1 MVQMKRV
8 YLDNA
13 ATTRIDD
20 EVLDA
25 MMPFLKEEYGN
36 PSSIHSFGK
45 STKVMLEDTRDS
57 IADFI
62 GSSPKEIFFTGSG
75 TESNN
80 SAIKGIAYKFLNS
93 QKNHIITTA
102 IEHSAV
108 LDSLKYLESK
118 FNFLVTYL
126 KTDDK
131 GQISFDELSASVRPE
146 TFLITI
152 MHSNNEIGIINDIKA
167 VTDLAVINN
176 IFVHTDSVQSI
187 GKTQFN
193 VKDLNVNSA
202 TMSAHKIYGPKGI
215 SALYIKDKTPVDKF
229 IHGGMQE
236 RNMRG
241 GTENIPAVA
250 GFKKAIEILK
260 KNMQNDISHYI
271 KLKYYLTEK
280 LTIDFGEAVMFNSAN
295 ENSLPNIV
303 NISFDKSKLDF
314 DEEMILI
321 KLDLMGVAV
330 SGGSACT
337 AGTHK
342 PSYVLTE
349 LGRDKKTAL
358 GSIRISIGRDTTNED
373 IDIFVESVKKIIKYS

>member
-1 MVQMKRV
+1 MNRV

-25 MMPFLKEEYGN
+25 MMPFLREEYGN
-36 PSSIHSFGK
+36 ASSIHSFGK
-45 STKVMLEDTRDS
+45 TAKVMLEDTRD
-57 IADFI
+57 AAAEFI
-62 GSSPKEIFFTGSG
+62 GASPKEIFFTGSG

-80 SAIKGIAYKFLNS
+80 FAIKGIAYKFLNTH
-93 QKNHIITTA
+93 KNHIITSA

-108 LDSLKYLESK
+108 LDTMKYLESK
-118 FNFLVTYL
+118 FNFCVTYL

-131 GQISFDELSASVRPE
+131 GRISLDELSTAVRPE
-146 TFLITI
+146 TFLISI
-152 MHSNNEIGIINDIKA
+152 MHSNNEIGIINDIKSIA
-167 VTDLAVINN
+167 EIAAKNN
-176 IFVHTDSVQSI
+176 VYVHTDSVQSN
-187 GKTQFN
+187 GKTEFN
-193 VKDLNVNSA
+193 VRDLNVNFA

-215 SALYIKDKTPVDKF
+215 SALYIKDKTPVEKF

-241 GTENIPAVA
+241 GTENIAAVA
-250 GFKKAIEILK
+250 GFRKAIELVENNFQKDVRHYLILK
-260 KNMQNDISHYI
+260 N
-271 KLKYYLTEK
+271 YLTEK
-280 LTIDFGEAVMFNSAN
+280 LKAEFGECVLFNSGT

-303 NISFDKSKLDF
+303 NISFDKNKLSF

-321 KLDLMGVAV
+321 QLDLMGIAV

-349 LGRDKKTAL
+349 LGRDKTTAL
-358 GSIRISIGRDTTNED
+358 GSIRISFGRNNTFQELDFF
-373 IDIFVESVKKIIKYS
+373 IDSLKKIVLTR

>member
-1 MVQMKRV
+1 MNRV

-25 MMPFLKEEYGN
+25 MLPFLKEEYGN
-36 PSSIHSFGK
+36 ASSIHSFGK
-45 STKVMLEDTRDS
+45 TAKVMLEDARD
-57 IADFI
+57 AAAEFI
-62 GSSPKEIFFTGSG
+62 GASPKEIFFTGSG

-80 SAIKGIAYKFLNS
+80 FAIKGIAYKFLNT
-93 QKNHIITTA
+93 KRNHIITTA
-102 IEHSAV
+102 VEHSAV
-108 LDSLKYLESK
+108 LDTMKYLQSK
-118 FNFLVTYL
+118 FNIDVTFL

-131 GQISFDELSASVRPE
+131 GKISMDELSSTVRPE
-146 TFLITI
+146 TFLISI
-152 MHSNNEIGIINDIKA
+152 MHSNNEVGIINDIKSIA
-167 VTDLAVINN
+167 EIAARKNVY
-176 IFVHTDSVQSI
+176 VHTDSVQSI
-187 GKTQFN
+187 GKTEFN
-193 VKDLNVNSA
+193 VKDLNINFA

-215 SALYIKDKTPVDKF
+215 SALYIKDKTPVEKF

-241 GTENIPAVA
+241 GTENISAIA
-250 GFKKAIEILK
+250 GFWKAIELV
-260 KNMQNDISHYI
+260 KNNFEKDISHYL
-271 KLKYYLTEK
+271 KLKNYLTRMLISE
-280 LTIDFGEAVMFNSAN
+280 FGDSILFNSDT

-303 NISFDKSKLDF
+303 NISFDKNKLTF

-321 KLDLMGVAV
+321 QLDIAGIAV

-349 LGRDKKTAL
+349 LGRDKATAL
-358 GSIRISIGRDTTNED
+358 GSLRISFGRDNTEQELD
-373 IDIFVESVKKIIKYS
+373 FFIVCLKKIIKKG

>member
-1 MVQMKRV
+1 MNRV

-25 MMPFLKEEYGN
+25 MMPFLREEYGN
-36 PSSIHSFGK
+36 ASSIHSFGK
-45 STKVMLEDTRDS
+45 TAKVMLEDTRD
-57 IADFI
+57 AAAEFI
-62 GSSPKEIFFTGSG
+62 GASPKEIFFTGSG

-80 SAIKGIAYKFLNS
+80 FAIKGIAYKSLNTH
-93 QKNHIITTA
+93 KNHIITSA

-108 LDSLKYLESK
+108 LDTMKYLESK
-118 FNFLVTYL
+118 FNFCVTYL

-131 GQISFDELSASVRPE
+131 GRISLDELSTAVRPE
-146 TFLITI
+146 TFLISI
-152 MHSNNEIGIINDIKA
+152 MHSNNEIGIINDIKSIA
-167 VTDLAVINN
+167 EIAAKNN
-176 IFVHTDSVQSI
+176 VYVHTDSVQSN
-187 GKTQFN
+187 GKTEFN
-193 VKDLNVNSA
+193 VRDLNVNFA

-215 SALYIKDKTPVDKF
+215 SALYIKDKTPVEKF

-241 GTENIPAVA
+241 GTENIAAVA
-250 GFKKAIEILK
+250 GFRKAIELVENNFQKDVRHYLILK
-260 KNMQNDISHYI
+260 N
-271 KLKYYLTEK
+271 YLTEK
-280 LTIDFGEAVMFNSAN
+280 LKAEFGECVLFNSGT

-303 NISFDKSKLDF
+303 NISFDKNKLSF

-321 KLDLMGVAV
+321 QLDLMGIAV

-349 LGRDKKTAL
+349 LGRDKTTAL
-358 GSIRISIGRDTTNED
+358 GSIRISFGRNNTFQELDFF
-373 IDIFVESVKKIIKYS
+373 IDSLKKIVLTR

>member
-1 MVQMKRV
+1 MNRV

-20 EVLDA
+20 EVLDY

-36 PSSIHSFGK
+36 ASSIHSFGK
-45 STKVMLEDTRDS
+45 TAKVMLEDTRD
-57 IADFI
+57 AVAEFI
-62 GSSPKEIFFTGSG
+62 GANPKEIFFTGSG

-80 SAIKGIAYKFLNS
+80 FAVKGIAYKFLDT
-93 QKNHIITTA
+93 QKNHIISSA

-108 LDSLKYLESK
+108 LDTMKYLESK
-118 FNFLVTYL
+118 FNFRVTFL

-131 GQISFDELSASVRPE
+131 GMISMDELSASVGAE
-146 TFLITI
+146 TFLISI
-152 MHSNNEIGIINDIKA
+152 MHSNNEIGIINDIKSITEIA
-167 VTDLAVINN
+167 EKNN
-176 IFVHTDSVQSI
+176 VYVHTDSVQSI
-187 GKTQFN
+187 GKTEFN
-193 VKDLNVNSA
+193 VKDLNVNFA

-215 SALYIKDKTPVDKF
+215 SALYIKDKTPVEKF

-241 GTENIPAVA
+241 GTENIAAVA
-250 GFKKAIEILK
+250 GFRKAIELV
-260 KNMQNDISHYI
+260 KNNFQKDVSHYLT
-271 KLKYYLTEK
+271 LKNYLSER
-280 LTIDFGEAVMFNSAN
+280 LRVEFGDSVLFNSGT
-295 ENSLPNIV
+295 ESSLPNII
-303 NISFDKSKLDF
+303 NISFDKNKLSF

-321 KLDLMGVAV
+321 QLDLAGIAV

-349 LGRDKKTAL
+349 LGRDKTTAL
-358 GSIRISIGRDTTNED
+358 GSVRISFGRDNKIQD
-373 IDIFVESVKKIIKYS
+373 LDFFIDCLKKIIRTG